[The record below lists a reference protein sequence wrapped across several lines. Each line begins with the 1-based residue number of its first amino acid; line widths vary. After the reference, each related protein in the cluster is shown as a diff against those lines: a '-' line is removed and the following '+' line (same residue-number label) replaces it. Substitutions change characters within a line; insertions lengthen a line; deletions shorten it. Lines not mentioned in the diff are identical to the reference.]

1 MKFHMKEAA
10 LVTGV
15 ATAGAVIALRRSGIA
30 VPALGPLSSPVVTIL
45 LGFVL
50 AGVVD
55 GSGTGGDIIEGIG
68 YGLIA
73 AGALSF

>member
-1 MKFHMKEAA
+1 MKESA
-10 LVTGV
+10 VIVGV
-15 ATAGAVIALRRSGIA
+15 ATAGTVIALRKAGIA
-30 VPALGPLSSPVVTIL
+30 IPALGPLSSPIVSIL

-55 GSGTGGDIIEGIG
+55 GGGTTGDVVEGIG

-73 AGALSF
+73 AGALAF

>member
-1 MKFHMKEAA
+1 VKFHMKETA
-10 LVTGV
+10 VIVGV
-15 ATAGAVIALRRSGIA
+15 ATAGTVIALRRSGLAI
-30 VPALGPLSSPVVTIL
+30 PALGPLSSPVVTIL

-55 GSGTGGDIIEGIG
+55 GSGTGGDVIEGIG

-73 AGALSF
+73 AGAISF